1 MGRRNS
7 PRQVSEKKRK
17 KYKICAKINKM
28 FSSGLS
34 VFRGLSKV
42 IFRSSGKVPYFC
54 PFFGQNYKMST
65 NLSENPK
72 FDILPKF
79 VPAVAPAVPCL
90 TDRQTDR
97 QTDKNDEANS
107 FFLSFANAPK
117 ICPKILGNDRIP
129 IVI

>member
-1 MGRRNS
+1 
-7 PRQVSEKKRK
+7 
-17 KYKICAKINKM
+17 M

-34 VFRGLSKV
+34 VFRGLSKM

-79 VPAVAPAVPCL
+79 VPAVARAVPCL
-90 TDRQTDR
+90 TDRP
-97 QTDKNDEANS
+97 TDKRTKMTRLMA
-107 FFLSFANAPK
+107 FFSLLQTRLKFAQK
-117 ICPKILGNDRIP
+117 Y
-129 IVI
+129 